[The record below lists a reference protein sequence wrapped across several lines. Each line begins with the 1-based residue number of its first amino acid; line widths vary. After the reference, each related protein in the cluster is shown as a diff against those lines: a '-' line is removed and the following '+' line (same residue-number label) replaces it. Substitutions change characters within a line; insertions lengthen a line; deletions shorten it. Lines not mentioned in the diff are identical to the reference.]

1 VPDCDNNQR
10 TGYWTAN
17 LARPQDQPAPAG
29 RFAEVMVVYEGCD
42 ENGDGL
48 WY

>member
-1 VPDCDNNQR
+1 VPDRDNNQR
-10 TGYWTAN
+10 AGYWTAN
-17 LARPQDQPAPAG
+17 LARPEDQPAPAG
-29 RFAEVMVVYEGCD
+29 RFAEVMVVYCD